1 MRYRIR
7 PYSLAWLFKNIAK
20 DIIGGLIG
28 AALVVGIYFFIC
40 LIGG

>member
-1 MRYRIR
+1 MKYKIR
-7 PYSLAWLFKNIAK
+7 PYSIAWLFENIAK

-28 AALVVGIYFFIC
+28 AALFVGVLCFVC